1 MHILFDKKIYLLEKK
16 NPTMSYKLLKKLSL
30 YKSCVYLSH
39 IKRHYSV
46 NVRPLGK
53 DFKGVSF
60 GCVVS
65 EGHISVQVHI
75 WYAVCV
81 PAHNW
86 N

>member
-1 MHILFDKKIYLLEKK
+1 MIKNILVEKTTT
-16 NPTMSYKLLKKLSL
+16 TMSYKWLKKLSL
-30 YKSCVYLSH
+30 YMSCVYLSH

-53 DFKGVSF
+53 DFKDVSF

-86 N
+86 NEV